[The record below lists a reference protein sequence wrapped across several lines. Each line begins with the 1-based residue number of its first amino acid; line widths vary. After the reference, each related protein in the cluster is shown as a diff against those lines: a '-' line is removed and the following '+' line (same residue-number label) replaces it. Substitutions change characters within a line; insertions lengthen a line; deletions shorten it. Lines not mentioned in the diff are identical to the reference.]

1 MVSDLRL
8 LVVRVHLAQLA
19 PPRNLHILKTFTQN
33 VRVNSKPELLP
44 KRMPRRKNSLP
55 PKLQSSLPRLPRP
68 LLRLPGPLLMLLR
81 KRLPELEGKHGKLR

>member
-55 PKLQSSLPRLPRP
+55 LKLQRS
-68 LLRLPGPLLMLLR
+68 LLRLPGRLLMLVR
-81 KRLPELEGKHGKLR
+81 KRLRELEGRHGKLERKHRKLR